1 MSRASAHT
9 DRAVLLE
16 AQVADLDDDL
26 QLGLRLPGLAALA
39 GFRLTTTVITRAT
52 TPLAAGFALL
62 ASSRLGDG
70 VLRVLLRGDNQ
81 GHETRCI

>member
-39 GFRLTTTVITRAT
+39 GFRLTTVITRAT